1 MTNLT
6 KRGGPKKLDGKE
18 RINSDIK
25 INKISEPLFKNV
37 SFEAK
42 KIIEKSEGPGQTG
55 ESFIDPLI
63 GRYHSV

>member
-1 MTNLT
+1 MTNIT

-42 KIIEKSEGPGQTG
+42 KIIEKIEGAG
-55 ESFIDPLI
+55 IDNNDDI
-63 GRYHSV
+63 EIDKGK